1 MALKKV
7 EKKVSLNI
15 KINEDLDKRLKRA
28 RKVAREKG
36 KIFNVSKTVEDY
48 LLKELKKVEKQLE
61 INLSIKEEESQTT
74 IFDESEEIKVE
85 KEEEIKQKR

>member
-85 KEEEIKQKR
+85 KEEEIK